1 MQVKQCYISGAH
13 VKVGYLKSYSS
24 FEDLFQ
30 EGMPKK
36 HAGIEFLVCNAASS
50 LPAVHPFQGTVRDDI
65 GFRRH
70 LLSSAEIHFGSPRK
84 RRVMQFDDLY
94 DSWEKVID
102 SFDRLLLMNDEVV
115 WQWKTGSPLCYRFES
130 CLESE
135 HFFFYLL
142 EKAGIQALDGIQEV
156 KVRREE
162 ERRKGCYE
170 VGDYVKFTEDFLDVS
185 TLESGFQWHAGD
197 VIRVYNAGTSP
208 EEEGSWVQAS
218 GVDDVTQFRI
228 PGSGGAKMLC
238 AIGKIPA
245 AVLEPSSWGEWL
257 GWMMTR

>member
-24 FEDLFQ
+24 FEDLFH

-36 HAGIEFLVCNAASS
+36 RTGIEFLVCNAASS
-50 LPAVHPFQGTVRDDI
+50 FLPAVHSFQGTVRDDI

-135 HFFFYLL
+135 HFFSYLL
-142 EKAGIQALDGIQEV
+142 EKAGIRGV
-156 KVRREE
+156 NVRRE

-170 VGDYVKFTEDFLDVS
+170 VGDYVKFAEDFLDVS
-185 TLESGFQWHAGD
+185 TLENGFQWHAGD
-197 VIRVYNAGTSP
+197 VVRVYNAGISLL
-208 EEEGSWVQAS
+208 EEDEAWVQAS
-218 GVDDVTQFRI
+218 GVDDLTQFRI

-245 AVLEPSSWGEWL
+245 AVLESSSWREWL